1 MLSSS
6 SLFGHHAL
14 VPYGIEREDDI
25 DALHALDFG
34 DLLIDVFDQHIRHW
48 TVGGG
53 ERHADVRHTVR
64 FVVYFVDQPQVV
76 DIDRDFGIVD
86 ILERGDDIF
95 FYL

>member
-1 MLSSS
+1 MLLSHTGSNVRMTLT
-6 SLFGHHAL
+6 LFTPL
-14 VPYGIEREDDI
+14 T
-25 DALHALDFG
+25 FG
-34 DLLIDVFDQHIRHW
+34 DLLIDVFDQHVRHR

-53 ERHADVRHTVR
+53 EGHADIRHTVR

-76 DIDRDFGIVD
+76 DIDRDFGVVD